1 YITAACAR
9 CVMPTIGNV
18 SMAGF
23 KQGNF
28 ITDEEEI
35 NGCLHIEI
43 SCINDAST
51 LFVMILSMANETLA
65 SGDGSAN
72 ITLKCNNAS
81 EWQTVNGTVVA
92 GIICAAEAAADV
104 ATSIETTNA
113 AEITMGTTNI
123 AGFTTTQPVT
133 SATIFPENCRGWQ
146 WNEWGSW
153 SECSDTCGACGSRQR
168 FRGCFKLDIGCECS
182 GSSYEKVVCNTFVCT
197 YPRMSCCD
205 GYTIGSSDNQ
215 FTCIP
220 LISTRIGLSP

>member
-1 YITAACAR
+1 YRSTKLLSYVFA
-9 CVMPTIGNV
+9 T
-18 SMAGF
+18 
-23 KQGNF
+23 
-28 ITDEEEI
+28 
-35 NGCLHIEI
+35 
-43 SCINDAST
+43 ST

-133 SATIFPENCRGWQ
+133 SVSDYITAAATIFPENCRGWQ